1 MRDRYR
7 IWLAVALGSGLG
19 AVSRHLVAVAAF
31 SVLGPTFAWGTLAVN
46 LVGSWLIGIY
56 AALTEPGGALVVGPA
71 MRQFVLAGF
80 CGGFTTFSVFSLE
93 ALIWLQQGRPGLAGA
108 YVIGSVI
115 LWITAVWTG
124 YAQGMWINDRQTR
137 SG

>member
-19 AVSRHLVAVAAF
+19 AVSRHLVSVAALTA
-31 SVLGPTFAWGTLAVN
+31 LGPAFAWGTLAVN
-46 LVGSWLIGIY
+46 LVGSWLIGLY
-56 AALTEPGGALVVGPA
+56 AALTEPGGALMVGPA

-93 ALIWLQQGRPGLAGA
+93 ALIWLQQGRPGLAAG
-108 YVIGSVI
+108 YVLGSVV
-115 LWITAVWTG
+115 LWMSAVWMG
-124 YAQGMWINDRQTR
+124 YAQGMGFNDRLAR